1 MNTGRRKADRKDTQW
16 AGRSEE
22 EAASEGAAASAVA
35 FPAADV
41 AAAFP
46 GAAVALS
53 EGEAFADAPLGAAS
67 RGAVASQAASEEAVS

>member
-1 MNTGRRKADRKDTQW
+1 MNTGRRKADRKDIQW

-22 EAASEGAAASAVA
+22 EAASEEAADSAAA

-41 AAAFP
+41 AAAFL

-53 EGEAFADAPLGAAS
+53 EGEAFAVAPLEAAI
-67 RGAVASQAASEEAVS
+67 RWAAATQAASEEAVS